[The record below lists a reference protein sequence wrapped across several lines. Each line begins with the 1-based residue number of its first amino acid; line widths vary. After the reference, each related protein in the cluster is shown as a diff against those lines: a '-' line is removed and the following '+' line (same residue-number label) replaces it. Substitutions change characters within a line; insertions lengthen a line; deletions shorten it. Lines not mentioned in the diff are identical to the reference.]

1 MDKEINFQTYL
12 SISSDKFGIYLF
24 EKKNLKNLYKEEVL
38 LDNKNNIIDFNA
50 LFKFL
55 EDNIYKIEKLV
66 GNFINNIFVVL
77 NTYKISKISFGIKR
91 KNYDEVINKKFLEKI
106 LTDSKDLF
114 NENYQNHKIIHII
127 INKYI
132 YTDKTYYSFKENL
145 GGDNLCIEVEFKC
158 ISRKFISEIEK
169 TLGKFQ
175 IKVLK
180 YLDGDYIKHFFKNDK
195 VGYYEMLSKIQSGFN
210 PNEVELVTKN
220 QKKSGFFEK
229 FFQLFS

>member
-12 SISSDKFGIYLF
+12 SISPDKFSIYLF
-24 EKKNLKNLYKEEVL
+24 EKKFKNLYKEEVL
-38 LDNKNNIIDFNA
+38 LDNKNNIIDLNA

-55 EDNIYKIEKLV
+55 EDNIFKIEKLV
-66 GNFINNIFVVL
+66 GKFINNIFVVL

-91 KNYDEVINKKFLEKI
+91 KNYDEIINKKFLEKI

-145 GGDNLCIEVEFKC
+145 GGDNLCI
-158 ISRKFISEIEK
+158 S
-169 TLGKFQ
+169 
-175 IKVLK
+175 
-180 YLDGDYIKHFFKNDK
+180 
-195 VGYYEMLSKIQSGFN
+195 
-210 PNEVELVTKN
+210 
-220 QKKSGFFEK
+220 
-229 FFQLFS
+229 

>member
-12 SISSDKFGIYLF
+12 SISPDKFSIYLF
-24 EKKNLKNLYKEEVL
+24 KKTSLKNLYREEVL
-38 LDNKNNIIDFNA
+38 LDNKNNIINFNA

-66 GNFINNIFVVL
+66 GKFINNIFVVL

-91 KNYDEVINKKFLEKI
+91 KNYDEIINKKFLEKI

-180 YLDGDYIKHFFKNDK
+180 YLDGDYIRHFFKNDK

>member
-12 SISSDKFGIYLF
+12 SISPDKFSIYLF
-24 EKKNLKNLYKEEVL
+24 EKTSLKNLYKEEVL
-38 LDNKNNIIDFNA
+38 LDNKNNIINFNA

-77 NTYKISKISFGIKR
+77 NTHKISKISFGIKR
-91 KNYDEVINKKFLEKI
+91 KSYDEVINKKFLEKI
-106 LTDSKDLF
+106 LTDAKDLF
-114 NENYQNHKIIHII
+114 NENYENHKIIHII

-132 YTDKTYYSFKENL
+132 YTDKIYYSFKENL
-145 GGDNLCIEVEFKC
+145 VGDNLCIEVEFKS
-158 ISRKFISEIEK
+158 ILKKFISEIDK

-175 IKVLK
+175 IKVVK
-180 YLDGDYIKHFFKNDK
+180 YIDGDYIKHFFKNDNLE
-195 VGYYEMLSKIQSGFN
+195 YYEMLTKIQSGFN
-210 PNEVELVTKN
+210 QNEVELVTKN
-220 QKKSGFFEK
+220 LKKSGFFEK